1 VGIVAD
7 GLLEC
12 GEIGKPGLV
21 GNDSLAVDDR
31 ILGIKLSRSFDQPCE
46 FACPVRTGNPDA

>member
-7 GLLEC
+7 GLLERC
-12 GEIGKPGLV
+12 EIGKTCFI
-21 GNDSLAVDDR
+21 GNDILAVDDR